1 LITKKR
7 IIKMKTENTST
18 SNSIYYVIP
27 AVLCGVLTACVVSGT
42 TFHMVLGAVFGL
54 LSAGFWI
61 NVVQKNE
68 EA

>member
-1 LITKKR
+1 
-7 IIKMKTENTST
+7 MKTEKSKT
-18 SNSIYYVIP
+18 SNSIYYIIP

-42 TFHMVLGAVFGL
+42 VFHMVLGGVFGL
-54 LSAGFWI
+54 LSAGFWS

>member
-1 LITKKR
+1 
-7 IIKMKTENTST
+7 MKTENIAKTYS
-18 SNSIYYVIP
+18 SYYIIP
-27 AVLCGVLTACVVSGT
+27 AVLCGILTAYIATGSVGY
-42 TFHMVLGAVFGL
+42 MVLGAVLGL

>member
-1 LITKKR
+1 
-7 IIKMKTENTST
+7 MKTENSSS
-18 SNSIYYVIP
+18 SNSIYYIIP
-27 AVLCGVLTACVVSGT
+27 AVFCGMATACVVSGSIG
-42 TFHMVLGAVFGL
+42 HIILGAVFGL

>member
-1 LITKKR
+1 
-7 IIKMKTENTST
+7 MKTENSTT
-18 SNSIYYVIP
+18 SNSIYYIIP

-42 TFHMVLGAVFGL
+42 LFHMALGAVFGL

>member
-1 LITKKR
+1 
-7 IIKMKTENTST
+7 MKTENSKT
-18 SNSIYYVIP
+18 SNSIYYIIP

-42 TFHMVLGAVFGL
+42 LFHMVLGAVFG

>member
-1 LITKKR
+1 
-7 IIKMKTENTST
+7 MKTENSKT
-18 SNSIYYVIP
+18 SNSIYYIIP

-42 TFHMVLGAVFGL
+42 LFHMVLGAVFGL

-68 EA
+68 EV